1 MLQRLN
7 QCAENECGS
16 ADTFLREFAAIQF
29 YISRSSG
36 KDMYGFIG
44 SDDRDL
50 LNCFLPFR
58 SR

>member
-1 MLQRLN
+1 MLQGLN
-7 QCAENECGS
+7 QSTENECGS
-16 ADTFLREFAAIQF
+16 ADIILREFAAIQF

-50 LNCFLPFR
+50 FNCFLPFR